1 MVPISLAPLL
11 LVFLPG
17 RFLVLGGSA
26 ATSKPWLTTSQ
37 NKLVASAPSA
47 SSPLKVPST
56 FSQLRRRV
64 QPRAHF
70 VSPMSPP
77 HQITPVSLR
86 SPASSSYSSSL
97 RGGSSARTVSTK
109 VGPLGYVAG
118 CTLPT
123 CLGFWRSEYG
133 VSYGYGGA
141 MLATALQILPLAT
154 TPLAKAHALAVA
166 IYGLRLVIFLLGR
179 ELFIPRFQK
188 FRDRIEKR
196 AQDRGGRL
204 KRLPFILGCSFLYAG
219 MAAPLLLTA
228 TAGLSGK
235 LAFASVVAMYVGLF
249 VAAWGD
255 LVKTWVKAD
264 KGGDHLVT
272 SGPFALLSFIVPV
285 MDLLYMLWH
294 PNYTGEVLLWTANVF
309 TALAAGNILNPARG
323 GIFALSLLGLVGI
336 NFVLAQATTG
346 LERRQSEKYGATDEY
361 KEWVKRTWSGP
372 LLPGKSKKNPEQKS
386 ELGDNKNNEDSSPA
400 PTPPSTAQN

>member
-1 MVPISLAPLL
+1 
-11 LVFLPG
+11 
-17 RFLVLGGSA
+17 
-26 ATSKPWLTTSQ
+26 
-37 NKLVASAPSA
+37 
-47 SSPLKVPST
+47 
-56 FSQLRRRV
+56 
-64 QPRAHF
+64 
-70 VSPMSPP
+70 
-77 HQITPVSLR
+77 
-86 SPASSSYSSSL
+86 
-97 RGGSSARTVSTK
+97 
-109 VGPLGYVAG
+109 
-118 CTLPT
+118 
-123 CLGFWRSEYG
+123 
-133 VSYGYGGA
+133 
-141 MLATALQILPLAT
+141 
-154 TPLAKAHALAVA
+154 
-166 IYGLRLVIFLLGR
+166 
-179 ELFIPRFQK
+179 
-188 FRDRIEKR
+188 
-196 AQDRGGRL
+196 
-204 KRLPFILGCSFLYAG
+204 LPFILGCSFLYAG

-272 SGPFALLSFIVPV
+272 SGPFALLR
-285 MDLLYMLWH
+285 H